1 MPMLMLTPPQLAELE
16 ALGPYIVRLRLQVAT
31 GRDRNAQMT
40 GFRNGLMTRGD
51 VEEWL
56 SQKDREDAEREQAT
70 LKRARIVDWAGVV
83 GVIAA
88 IAVGFLAIWLRN
100 GGTVLGQW
108 WRVQ

>member
-31 GRDRNAQMT
+31 ARDRNAQMT
-40 GFRNGLMTRGD
+40 GFRSGLMTRGD

-88 IAVGFLAIWLRN
+88 IAVGCLAIWLRN

-108 WRVQ
+108 